1 MKTETTWKIPLFKIY
16 WGEDDVEAVT
26 ESIRAGMNW
35 ATGPNVAK
43 FEESIASYVGT
54 EYAVTFNSGTSALH
68 AALLVHGVQRG
79 DEVIVPSFTFIATAN
94 APLFVG
100 AKPVFADMEEET
112 FGLDPDDVKEKITK
126 KTKAII
132 PIHYGGCPC
141 KIRELKEIAEDY
153 GLILIEDAAE
163 SLGARIGNKKVG
175 TFGDS
180 AMLSFCQNKIIT
192 TGEGGAIVTGSR
204 ELYEKLKLLRSHGR
218 LETQDYFSSSE
229 IMDYITLGYNFRMSN
244 VTAALGI
251 AQLGKANKIIEMRR
265 KNVEYLIRGL
275 KDTKE
280 ITIPESPKDYYNV
293 YQMFTIR
300 VSANSRN
307 ELVKHLAD
315 KGVMTKVYFTPV
327 HLTRFYKN
335 ELGYTCK
342 LPVTEKLSKQVLT
355 LPMYPTLTK
364 EEIDYMVEEIKNF
377 CEVIR

>member
-1 MKTETTWKIPLFKIY
+1 MTWKIPLFKIY
-16 WGEDDVEAVT
+16 WDEDDVEAVT

-43 FEESIASYVGT
+43 FEESIASYTGT

-68 AALLVHGVQRG
+68 AALLAHGVQRG

-100 AKPVFADMEEET
+100 AKPVFVDIEEEMLG
-112 FGLDPDDVKEKITK
+112 GLCSIVEEKITM

-153 GLILIEDAAE
+153 GLILVEDAAE
-163 SLGARIGNKKVG
+163 SLGARIGDKKVG

-180 AMLSFCQNKIIT
+180 ALLSFCQNKIIT
-192 TGEGGAIVTGSR
+192 TGEGGAIVTDSR
-204 ELYEKLKLLRSHGR
+204 EMHEKLKLLRSHGR
-218 LETQDYFSSSE
+218 LETQNYFSSSE
-229 IMDYITLGYNFRMSN
+229 IMEYITLGYNFRMSN
-244 VTAALGI
+244 ITAALGI
-251 AQLGKANKIIEMRR
+251 AQLRKADRIIEMRR
-265 KNVEYLIRGL
+265 KNVEYLIMGL

-293 YQMFTIR
+293 YQMFTIM
-300 VSANSRN
+300 VSANSRDK
-307 ELVKHLAD
+307 LVKYLAD

-327 HLTRFYKN
+327 HLTHFYKN
-335 ELGYTCK
+335 KLGYTCK